1 MNTKT
6 AGRGVLFNI
15 AVRLIFSFTADL
27 CYHLATIQILFA
39 LHSELNMTTLFD
51 LTDRIALV
59 TGAGRGIGRE
69 IARRLAS
76 AGAHIAIAEFD
87 AANAADAAAEIQTM
101 GRQSFAVQT
110 DVRNSA
116 SVDAAVAAVLDKFG
130 RIDILVNNAGI
141 ARHIPSE
148 DMTDDGWHE
157 MIGINLDGVFWCCR
171 AVGRHM
177 LERGSG
183 AIVNIAS
190 MSGSIVNKP
199 QPQSAYN
206 VSKAG
211 VIMLT
216 KSLAAEW
223 ASRGV
228 RVNSVSPGYIASEM
242 TLRAIETYTEWAG
255 IWNEMTPMGHMGQ
268 PGDVAHAVWYLAS
281 DAARFATGTDL
292 IVDGG
297 YTAW

>member
-1 MNTKT
+1 MP
-6 AGRGVLFNI
+6 
-15 AVRLIFSFTADL
+15 
-27 CYHLATIQILFA
+27 
-39 LHSELNMTTLFD
+39 TLFD

-69 IARRLAS
+69 IARTLAQ
-76 AGAHIAIAEFD
+76 AGAHIAVAELD
-87 AANAADAAAEIQTM
+87 PGSAEDAAAEIRTI
-101 GRQSFAVQT
+101 GRQAIAVQT
-110 DVRNSA
+110 DVRQSA
-116 SVDAAVAAVLDKFG
+116 SVDAAVAQVIAHFG
-130 RIDILVNNAGI
+130 HIDILVNNAGI
-141 ARHIPSE
+141 AQHVPSV
-148 DMTDDGWHE
+148 DMSDADWLNI
-157 MIGINLDGVFWCCR
+157 MNININGVFWGCR

-199 QPQSAYN
+199 QPQTAYN

-223 ASRGV
+223 AGRGV
-228 RVNSVSPGYIASEM
+228 RVNSVSPGYIGTEM
-242 TLRAIETYTEWAG
+242 TKAAFQNKAMADVWMA
-255 IWNEMTPMGHMGQ
+255 MTPMAHMGE
-268 PGDVAHAVWYLAS
+268 PADVAHAVWYLAS

>member
-1 MNTKT
+1 MPN
-6 AGRGVLFNI
+6 
-15 AVRLIFSFTADL
+15 
-27 CYHLATIQILFA
+27 
-39 LHSELNMTTLFD
+39 LFD
-51 LTDRIALV
+51 LTDKIVLV

-69 IARRLAS
+69 IARTLAS

-87 AANAADAAAEIQTM
+87 AANGDDAAAEIQSM

-110 DVRNSA
+110 DVRNST

-141 ARHIPSE
+141 ARHLPSE

-223 ASRGV
+223 AARGV

-255 IWNEMTPMGHMGQ
+255 IWNEMTPIGHMGQ
-268 PGDVAHAVWYLAS
+268 PEDVAHAVWYLAS
-281 DAARFATGTDL
+281 DAAKFATGTDL

>member
-1 MNTKT
+1 M
-6 AGRGVLFNI
+6 
-15 AVRLIFSFTADL
+15 S
-27 CYHLATIQILFA
+27 
-39 LHSELNMTTLFD
+39 TLFD
-51 LTDRIALV
+51 LTNRIALV

-69 IARRLAS
+69 IARTLAQ
-76 AGAHIAIAEFD
+76 AGAHIAVAEFD
-87 AANAADAAAEIQTM
+87 PTSAEDAAAEIRTI
-101 GRQSFAVQT
+101 GRQAFAVQT
-110 DVRNSA
+110 DVRESA
-116 SVDAAVAAVLDKFG
+116 SMEAAVAAVIAHFG
-130 RIDILVNNAGI
+130 HIDILVNNAGI
-141 ARHIPSE
+141 AQHIPSV
-148 DMTDDGWHE
+148 DMSDQDWLNI
-157 MIGINLDGVFWCCR
+157 MNVNLNGAFWGCR
-171 AVGRHM
+171 AVGKHM

-199 QPQSAYN
+199 QPQTAYN

-223 ASRGV
+223 AGRGV
-228 RVNSVSPGYIASEM
+228 RVNSVSPGYIGTEM
-242 TLRAIETYTEWAG
+242 TKAAFQNKVMAD
-255 IWNEMTPMGHMGQ
+255 IWMAMTPMGHMGE